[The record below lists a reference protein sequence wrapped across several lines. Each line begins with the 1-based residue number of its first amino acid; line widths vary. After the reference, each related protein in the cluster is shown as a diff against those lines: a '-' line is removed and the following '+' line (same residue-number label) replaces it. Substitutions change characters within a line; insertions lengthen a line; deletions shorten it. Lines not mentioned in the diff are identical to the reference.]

1 MDLNIFF
8 IAFILG
14 LLIGWLVEWIID
26 WLFWR
31 RGAEPPPK
39 PVAAKPQDNLEE
51 ELLAEIVEL
60 RQKLALAQGQMITVG
75 AQSGSAGDGD
85 EMKRLRDKLAAA
97 EAMISALG
105 AQVAKTQQIEIQNNA
120 LQSDMEMMAAQAN
133 VANALRVQ
141 LNAAQVEIDGLRA
154 RAADT
159 ETWRNKAIAAEA
171 EANRLRSESSGAAT
185 TATPIVQ
192 PTSANGSED
201 IINDLIAKLADSEER
216 AARLPIAEAMI
227 ASLGVQLTEAQEWRK
242 RFEDSDAAFNN
253 LWKEM
258 GDDKQKII
266 ELEGKPSR
274 VREAASDTTAPP
286 DATALQEEIAR
297 LKAELDESKRRVTQ
311 LSEYEFEYNHL
322 KSELSEIEHQRAR
335 IADLESELNQ
345 LRARPADVDR
355 PHPRAAELE
364 AEVARL
370 RAIETDYE
378 GQRRRILE
386 LETQVERLRAKKAD
400 KGSPKRLA
408 ELTAE
413 VERLQNILSKQNQ
426 VVNDY
431 EGEIEQLRERNV
443 EQDRAL
449 DQLRSA
455 QTEDERQ
462 LAALES
468 EMERARAEAEKPK
481 PAPEQDLE
489 LISGIGPVFAKR
501 LKNAGINSYADL
513 ANLTAQEVRDIV
525 KVKKWQR
532 LDAVSWIAQAVELSG
547 AHVEKPKKEKKKK

>member
-1 MDLNIFF
+1 MGLI
-8 IAFILG
+8 IALILG
-14 LLIGWLVEWIID
+14 LLIGWLIEWVID

-31 RGAEPPPK
+31 KGAEQPPPP
-39 PVAAKPQDNLEE
+39 PVAAKSQDNLEE
-51 ELLAEIVEL
+51 DLLAEIVEL
-60 RQKLALAQGQMITVG
+60 RQKLALANGQISMASVP
-75 AQSGSAGDGD
+75 SGSMSDGD
-85 EMKRLRDKLAAA
+85 EAKRLRDKLAAA

-105 AQVAKTQQIEIQNNA
+105 AQVANAQRWETQSNT
-120 LQSDMEMMAAQAN
+120 LQSDMEMMAAQLN
-133 VANALRVQ
+133 VASAIRVQ
-141 LNAAQVEIDGLRA
+141 LDAAQNEITGLRA
-154 RAADT
+154 RAADA
-159 ETWRNKAIAAEA
+159 EMWRNKSIAAEA
-171 EANRLRSESSGAAT
+171 EVNKLKSESSGAAVA
-185 TATPIVQ
+185 ATPVVQ
-192 PTSANGSED
+192 PTSANGSEV
-201 IINDLIAKLADSEER
+201 IINDLIGKLANAEER

-242 RFEDSDAAFNN
+242 RFDESDAAFNN

-258 GDDKQKII
+258 GDDKQKIV
-266 ELEGKPSR
+266 ELEGALSR
-274 VREAASDTTAPP
+274 AREAASVSSGTTEF
-286 DATALQEEIAR
+286 QEKIAR
-297 LKAELDESKRRVTQ
+297 LEAELGESKRRATQ

-345 LRARPADVDR
+345 LRVRPADVDR

-364 AEVARL
+364 AEAARL

-386 LETQVERLRAKKAD
+386 LESQVERLRAKKKAD

-413 VERLQNILSKQNQ
+413 VERLQNMLSKQNQ

-468 EMERARAEAEKPK
+468 EMGHARAEVETPK
-481 PAPEQDLE
+481 PAPEQDFE
-489 LISGIGPVFAKR
+489 MISGIGPVFAKR
-501 LKNAGINSYADL
+501 LKNAGIESYTDL
-513 ANLTAQEVRDIV
+513 AKLTPQEVRDIV
-525 KVKKWQR
+525 KVQKWQR

-547 AHVEKPKKEKKKK
+547 AHIEKPKKEKKKK

>member
-1 MDLNIFF
+1 MDLIIVF
-8 IAFILG
+8 IIFILG
-14 LLIGWLVEWIID
+14 LLMGWLIEWIID

-31 RGAEPPPK
+31 KEAEPPK
-39 PVAAKPQDNLEE
+39 PVVAKPQDNLEE

-60 RQKLALAQGQMITVG
+60 RQKLALANGQMITMG
-75 AQSGSAGDGD
+75 GSTSDGD
-85 EMKRLRDKLAAA
+85 EVKRLRDKLAAA

-105 AQVAKTQQIEIQNNA
+105 AQVAKTQQIGIQNTA

-154 RAADT
+154 RTADT
-159 ETWRNKAIAAEA
+159 ETWRNKALAAEA

-192 PTSANGSED
+192 PPSANGSED

-216 AARLPIAEAMI
+216 AARLPVAEAMI
-227 ASLGVQLTEAQEWRK
+227 ASLGVQLTEAQEWQK
-242 RFEDSDAAFNN
+242 RFDESDAAFNN

-258 GDDKQKII
+258 GDDKQKIT
-266 ELEGKPSR
+266 ELEGELSR
-274 VREAASDTTAPP
+274 ARKTTAPTDTTP
-286 DATALQEEIAR
+286 LREEIAR
-297 LKAELDESKRRVTQ
+297 LESELDASQRRVTQ
-311 LSEYEFEYNHL
+311 LSEYESEYNHL
-322 KSELSEIEHQRAR
+322 KSELSEVEHQRAR

-345 LRARPADVDR
+345 LRARPVEVER
-355 PHPRAAELE
+355 SHPRLAELE
-364 AEVARL
+364 SDVARL

-386 LETQVERLRAKKAD
+386 LETQVERLRAKKKAER
-400 KGSPKRLA
+400 GSTKRLT

-431 EGEIEQLRERNV
+431 EGEIEELRARNV
-443 EQDRAL
+443 EQDQVL
-449 DQLRSA
+449 DQLRVA

-462 LAALES
+462 LAAIES
-468 EMERARAEAEKPK
+468 EMDRARVEAETPK
-481 PAPEQDLE
+481 PAAKGGFE
-489 LISGIGPVFAKR
+489 LINGIGPAYAKR
-501 LKNAGINSYADL
+501 LRDAGIESYTDL
-513 ANLTAQEVRDIV
+513 AKLAPQELRDLM
-525 KVKKWQR
+525 KVQKWQR
-532 LDAVSWIAQAVELSG
+532 LDAESWIAQAVELSG
-547 AHVEKPKKEKKKK
+547 AQIEKPKKAKKKK